1 MENGAQYL
9 VEDLLNKWFRIGSII
24 LDMKAK
30 QDIESAEYYVYVG
43 MLKGLWSALLSIWK
57 HYPEATN
64 LNNELVMKLRKRK
77 SELMSCIQITFRMTD
92 I

>member
-1 MENGAQYL
+1 MEDKAKYL
-9 VEDLLNKWFRIGSII
+9 VEDLLNKWFRIGSTV

-30 QDIESAEYYVYVG
+30 QDTESAEYYVYVG
-43 MLKGLWSALLSIWK
+43 MLKGLWSSLLLIWK
-57 HYPEATN
+57 YYPEATN